1 METNF
6 DIGVKYADKQHKQ
19 FDEEKMKAGQCV
31 IGLQVIDTIPGTSWM
46 FWHESFFWHEFQS
59 LIIENWSLSWSFFTR
74 MVFKDHSLWG
84 LNLQYFGYKFRLKTA
99 TPPISVTREMGSR
112 TQMQRIDLLIIK
124 LNKTKNKTTPKG
136 KNKQAGRRL
145 GHSQTWNTHVTH
157 DTWKTTDQHRTADTR
172 RTI

>member
-59 LIIENWSLSWSFFTR
+59 LIIENWSLSWSFFYQNGIQGSFIVRFEPTI
-74 MVFKDHSLWG
+74 
-84 LNLQYFGYKFRLKTA
+84 FRLQIQIKNSNSTNICHERDGVEDSNAEDRSFNNKVKQNKEQKPPRRGKT
-99 TPPISVTREMGSR
+99 SR
-112 TQMQRIDLLIIK
+112 
-124 LNKTKNKTTPKG
+124 
-136 KNKQAGRRL
+136 QAEDWGTVRHETL
-145 GHSQTWNTHVTH
+145 T
-157 DTWKTTDQHRTADTR
+157 
-172 RTI
+172 